1 MINHQYYYY
10 GSEDEPYSYGTSP
23 KGPLW
28 LGIQASK
35 EYGAH
40 SKEREGTLLGYTE
53 RREQSLEKKN

>member
-1 MINHQYYYY
+1 MINHQYYY

-35 EYGAH
+35 EYDGH
-40 SKEREGTLLGYTE
+40 SKEREGRLLGNTE
-53 RREQSLEKKN
+53 KREELLE